1 MQIKQEALVNS
12 SDLQVEEPSAFA
24 VSSSRIRRSIG
35 DPVATAA
42 SAASSTGA
50 FTTASPAAVPST
62 RVEPLSSELLLSSLG
77 SLLLNVD
84 AERTKKV
91 FHSELNKV
99 KKAVGSS
106 FFGDLGGKRKRDS
119 VSAVDEDDD
128 RDSERCSEQFKQVTH
143 ENNSIT
149 YVLNVYLSSI
159 LSSLLHIGN
168 A

>member
-1 MQIKQEALVNS
+1 MQIKQEAPVSS

-35 DPVATAA
+35 DPVAIASSAA
-42 SAASSTGA
+42 AAAAASSTGA

-77 SLLLNVD
+77 SLLLNAD

-143 ENNSIT
+143 ENNPIT
-149 YVLNVYLSSI
+149 Y
-159 LSSLLHIGN
+159 
-168 A
+168 

>member
-1 MQIKQEALVNS
+1 MQIKQEALVNP

-24 VSSSRIRRSIG
+24 VSSSHIRRSIG
-35 DPVATAA
+35 DPVATAT
-42 SAASSTGA
+42 SAATGA

-62 RVEPLSSELLLSSLG
+62 RIEPLSSELLLSSLD

-119 VSAVDEDDD
+119 VSAVDEDED
-128 RDSERCSEQFKQVTH
+128 RESERCSEQFKQVC
-143 ENNSIT
+143 I
-149 YVLNVYLSSI
+149 
-159 LSSLLHIGN
+159 
-168 A
+168 